1 MGSYTLTFSS
11 DLGALLTP
19 SCAVL
24 DLPGGLLASP
34 RSIFSFAWDHL
45 RLILGLLKASWS
57 PLGSCRGAFGISWAL
72 LKIHLDS
79 SSVSRPTIPSRRIS
93 GHPRGATRWIC
104 EQAWAAAKL
113 GSATGEPLKTME
125 FECFPPWRS
134 TEPQKEG

>member
-1 MGSYTLTFSS
+1 M
-11 DLGALLTP
+11 TP

-79 SSVSRPTIPSRRIS
+79 SSVSRPTIPCRRIS
-93 GHPRGATRWIC
+93 GTPGAPPGGSRGTPGPQPNWGRPREILEKQWNLIFFDPGAAQSPRKRGKGRKN
-104 EQAWAAAKL
+104 KL
-113 GSATGEPLKTME
+113 KFISK
-125 FECFPPWRS
+125 
-134 TEPQKEG
+134 